1 MRDLFRALRGAARPP
16 PTEASAKR
24 AGTPSRAAAIPRAPV
39 SVYAR
44 LAAALAAGV
53 LAGALWPGARL
64 DGRLVIGSAT
74 GATLFLLALAQFMW
88 PADEERMR
96 RNAASHDVAPW
107 TLLSIVLAASVLG
120 VVAIV
125 RHLAAAQG
133 LEGWDKAIHVALALW
148 TTATGWA
155 CVHGAFAVH
164 YAHEYYRL
172 GEDGAEQGVR
182 FPGDAAPDYWDF
194 VYFAFTIG
202 CAAQTA
208 DVEIASPILRRV
220 AAAHQVIAFFY
231 NLAILGLFVNVAAG
245 LMSGK

>member
-1 MRDLFRALRGAARPP
+1 MRDLFRALRETLSRRRAERSHAEPEPP
-16 PTEASAKR
+16 PD
-24 AGTPSRAAAIPRAPV
+24 PSSKRAPV
-39 SVYAR
+39 SVYVR
-44 LAAALAAGV
+44 LAAALAAGS
-53 LAGALWPGARL
+53 LAGALWQGARL
-64 DGRLVIGSAT
+64 DSRLVIGSAT
-74 GATLFLLALAQFMW
+74 GATAFLLALAHFMW
-88 PADEERMR
+88 AADEDGMR
-96 RNAASHDVAPW
+96 RNAKSHDVAPW
-107 TLLSIVLAASVLG
+107 TLLAIVLVAAAFG

-148 TTATGWA
+148 TTAAGWA
-155 CVHGAFAVH
+155 CVHGAFAIH

-182 FPGDAAPDYWDF
+182 FPGVAAPDYWDF

-220 AAAHQVIAFFY
+220 ATAHQVIAFFY

-245 LMSGK
+245 LMAAK